1 MKAEITIPSTLND
14 IKLWQYQKYLKIA
27 KDNPDTDGEFIK
39 QKMIEIFC
47 GVSLKF
53 VTSMKY
59 RDVEDIS
66 AHITNLFTDKY
77 KLINRFKFKD
87 LDFGFIPNL
96 DDITNGEYVDLDS
109 YITDWDNIHKA
120 MAVLF
125 RPVIQT
131 LKDKYIIE
139 EYKGSAKYS
148 DAMLDL
154 PLDVAFGGVVFFWD
168 LGNELLSSTMDFL
181 EEEME
186 KPIIQSKLNS
196 VVGGDGTRAFM
207 HSLKEMLGDLKISA
221 N

>member
-1 MKAEITIPSTLND
+1 MKVEITIPSNLNE

-27 KDNPDTDGEFIK
+27 KENEESDGEFLK

-53 VTSMKY
+53 VASMKF

-66 AHITNLFTDKY
+66 AHISRLFNDKY
-77 KLINRFKFKD
+77 KLINRFKFKG

-96 DDITNGEYVDLDS
+96 DDITNGEYVDLDT
-109 YITDWDNIHKA
+109 YIPDWDEMHKA

-125 RPVIQT
+125 RPVIQN

-139 EYKGSAKYS
+139 DYKGSAKYS

-154 PLDVAFGGVVFFWD
+154 PLDIVFGAVVFFWD

-181 EEEME
+181 EEELE
-186 KPIIQSKLNS
+186 NPTIQSKLNS
-196 VVGGDGTRAFM
+196 VIGGDGTRAFM